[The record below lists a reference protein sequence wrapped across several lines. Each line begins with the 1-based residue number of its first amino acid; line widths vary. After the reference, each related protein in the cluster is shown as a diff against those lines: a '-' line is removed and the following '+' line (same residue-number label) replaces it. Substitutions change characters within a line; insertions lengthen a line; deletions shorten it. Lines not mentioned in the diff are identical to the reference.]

1 MVRTL
6 IGRVRGD
13 DVAALRSEVRELR
26 DVVMRLNHLVGELY
40 HDVKTGSEAGLP
52 LFLGYAER
60 FRTDAD
66 TVVGAS
72 VVIDRQ
78 LQRLERQVD
87 RLSMRPQGDG

>member
-1 MVRTL
+1 
-6 IGRVRGD
+6 
-13 DVAALRSEVRELR
+13 VAALRNEVRELR